1 MAKMNRREFLKR
13 SAIGGA
19 SLAAAASGLS
29 LATAQDIAYIR
40 FLSQELDPPQV
51 DAHRRNVRAFE
62 ALHSDIAIE
71 IQYTTAEQVV
81 ERMIASLTA
90 GVRAIDVIQ
99 PNPAT
104 AVGVAAQGYLLEI
117 DDVVEAVGGDE
128 FFYGNGASVI
138 KLNGKRYGVPFGGG
152 TVMIWYRKD
161 LFEQEGITPPTTFE
175 GLEAAARHF
184 TKKFNPNSPTE
195 YGIGLP
201 GGATGATNFNIEP
214 FWWSMG
220 GDYFDKDL
228 NIAFESDATADFLDW
243 IAGMFQYAS
252 EAATGWTWGDLI
264 NTFLTGQSAMTI
276 YLGRVLSRIYQN
288 APDLVGK
295 VGVMNFPKDKLQITE
310 DDPNYLVINAQTPFP
325 EQSKEWVKF
334 LVTGDASN
342 EFLCTVP
349 GHLPPATQAQQQ
361 WWDQAVTGCAI
372 LDENPEIKAIIGES
386 VQYAYSPI
394 LHAGGV
400 TEAIKAGVDRFVPT
414 GVANPLMMAATISNL
429 TIPMALQDVLL
440 NGKSGR
446 DAMMG
451 VLPMLEQGVNQMKSD
466 LNWGA

>member
-13 SAIGGA
+13 SALGSAGLA
-19 SLAAAASGLS
+19 ALASGVSLAS
-29 LATAQDIAYIR
+29 AQDIAYIR

-51 DAHRRNVRAFE
+51 DAHRRNIRAFE
-62 ALHSDIAIE
+62 EMHSDISVE
-71 IQYTTAEQVV
+71 IQFTTAEQVV

-90 GVRAIDVIQ
+90 GVRALDVIQ

-104 AVGVAAQGYLLEI
+104 AFGVAAQGYLLEI
-117 DDVVEAVGGDE
+117 DDLVAEVGGDE

-138 KLNGKRYGVPFGGG
+138 KLNDKRYGVPFGGG

-161 LFEQEGITPPTTFE
+161 LFEQDGIAVPTTLAE
-175 GLEAAARHF
+175 LEAAAKHF
-184 TKKFNPNSPTE
+184 TKKFNPNSPTD

-201 GGATGATNFNIEP
+201 LGATTATNFNLEP

-243 IAGMFQYAS
+243 TGSMLQYTS
-252 EAATGWTWGDLI
+252 EAATGWSWGDLI

-276 YLGRVLSRIYQN
+276 YLGRVLSRVYQN

-295 VGVMNFPKDKLQITE
+295 VGVMNFPKDKLQITQ
-310 DDPNYLVINAQTPFP
+310 DDPNYLVINAQTPYP
-325 EQSKEWVKF
+325 EQAKEWVKF
-334 LVTGDASN
+334 LVTGDAAN

-349 GHLPPATQAQQQ
+349 GHLPPATKAQQE
-361 WWDQAVTGCAI
+361 WWDQEVTGCKE
-372 LDENPEIKAIIGES
+372 LDENPEIKKIIGES

-400 TEAIKAGVDRFVPT
+400 TEALNQGKDTFVPT
-414 GVANPLMMAATISNL
+414 GVGNPLMMAASISNL
-429 TIPMALQDVLL
+429 TIPTAIQEVVL

-446 DAMMG
+446 EAMMS
-451 VLPMLEQGVNQMKSD
+451 VLPGLEESVNNMKVE
-466 LNWGA
+466 LNWGQ